1 MCQNTAYVVSYI
13 GNPAPDTQLDVK
25 MAIITI
31 MEDTMPVSQ
40 LLSYPEALV
49 LLYLYHHP
57 FIVIPSY
64 LIELQNLK
72 QLPVLEVIYGKNL
85 LTELPTVTAGSEKP
99 DHDKKRALY
108 HIPINGY
115 CLVKKSKDSFKKFLA
130 HYLSAY
136 REHKF
141 TQNPFNYFSFV
152 HSWGNTVSFLNNQKE
167 KLGPSFSITPQ
178 LLSGEESLKNPS
190 ARWVECILFALL
202 REKLTLQGAEIS
214 FLDYNQENLSQNQ
227 VEAILDYPH
236 FRFTVELLRPLRK
249 TAATLI
255 EYCGIEITCPEE
267 SLSSFDYSK
276 LNVYYKEHLIPF
288 ETDSVQFFFLQ
299 FLVMYRGEVKS
310 VKTFQ
315 EELKQWLKKVSISKR
330 NPMSGNIIK
339 RLESYRIETLKKFR
353 KIASQYHVS
362 VDFDITVGKTGL
374 YLHPKTKNTP

>member
-1 MCQNTAYVVSYI
+1 
-13 GNPAPDTQLDVK
+13 
-25 MAIITI
+25 
-31 MEDTMPVSQ
+31 MEDTMPFSQ

-72 QLPVLEVIYGKNL
+72 KLPSLEVIYGKNL
-85 LTELPTVTAGSEKP
+85 LTELPTVTARAEKP
-99 DHDKKRALY
+99 DHGKKRAQY

-130 HYLSAY
+130 LYLSAY

-141 TQNPFNYFSFV
+141 IQNPLNYFSFV

-167 KLGPSFSITPQ
+167 KFGPSFSITPQ
-178 LLSGEESLKNPS
+178 LLSGEESLKNLS
-190 ARWVECILFALL
+190 ARWVECVLFALL
-202 REKLTLQGAEIS
+202 SEKIALQGAEIS
-214 FLDYNQENLSQNQ
+214 FLDHNQENLHQNQ

-236 FRFTVELLRPLRK
+236 FRFTVELLQPLRK
-249 TAATLI
+249 TAATLT
-255 EYCGIEITCPEE
+255 EYCGIEFAYPEE

-276 LNVYYKEHLIPF
+276 LKVYYKEHRIPF
-288 ETDSVQFFFLQ
+288 ETDSIQFFFLQ

-315 EELKQWLKKVSISKR
+315 EELKQWLKKVATSKR

-374 YLHPKTKNTP
+374 YLHPKTKDTPKRP